1 MLTGMDRQEAGAIA
15 DAIVAELRT
24 IPYDTLTERLPG
36 EVETQEVTGPSGVT
50 YQVEIQG
57 YWDDGQPGPLRVIV
71 GVDDGTLRGAF
82 RPVDRDFLAG

>member
-1 MLTGMDRQEAGAIA
+1 MDRQEAGAIA
-15 DAIVAELRT
+15 DAIVAELRSV
-24 IPYDTLTERLPG
+24 PYDTLTERLLG
-36 EVETQEVTGPSGVT
+36 EVETREVAGPSGVT

-57 YWDDGQPGPLRVIV
+57 MWDTGQPGPLRVIV